1 MPMNVFES
9 LDLRKKRFLEIGTY
23 EDDFKLDQAWEY
35 FRVSHVWSS
44 NALEGNAYS
53 ILDVKILLE
62 DGLTTNGKLDD
73 AVDVEGL
80 GRSYGHVFDL
90 FRKERENARLDA
102 ARVAALHERLTKGL
116 RVIPHAGVYREGK
129 DASGLGAQEAVQA
142 LLEGAYSGDRH
153 PICQAAMLCLG
164 LERIQPFKDKN
175 GLVARAAATLPL
187 LCGHYLPLV
196 VEEEWQKPYKQALAK
211 DSLEDMT
218 KVVACCVEKSL
229 KLWTRIMHE

>member
-1 MPMNVFES
+1 M
-9 LDLRKKRFLEIGTY
+9 LDGMLAAIDEKKKRFLEIGTY

-35 FRVSHVWSS
+35 FRVSHAWSS

-80 GRSYGHVFDL
+80 GRSYDHVFDL
-90 FRKERENARLDA
+90 FRKEREAARLDA
-102 ARVAALHERLTKGL
+102 ARIASLHERLTKGL
-116 RVIPHAGVYREGK
+116 RVIPHAGVYRDEG
-129 DASGLGAQEAVQA
+129 DASGQGAREAVEA
-142 LLEGAYSGDRH
+142 LLEETYSGDRR
-153 PICQAAMLCLG
+153 PIGQAALLCLG

-175 GLVARAAATLPL
+175 GLVARAAASLPL

-196 VEEEWQKPYKQALAK
+196 VEEEWQKPYKKALAA